1 MAEKCPVCG
10 KKISSFGGLFSEVPP
25 REDALTRGK
34 ALGLYQSG
42 MCASCLDIAFEA
54 VEKKNRKLED
64 EIKKKEKEEKET
76 QKAIGLSTDLLK
88 KIFLSPSSLPA
99 DVQDLGLVT
108 GYCIMGTGP
117 ISTIASSLTDAFGM
131 KSNAYLEKVKLAET
145 DALNML
151 KVEALK
157 MRADAVYNVRVN
169 LAEATSGH
177 GMIMV
182 SVSGAA
188 VNSGKADNDI
198 EEAWRMVA
206 EGK

>member
-10 KKISSFGGLFSEVPP
+10 EKIGGIFSEG
-25 REDALTRGK
+25 ALK
-34 ALGLYQSG
+34 
-42 MCASCLDIAFEA
+42 
-54 VEKKNRKLED
+54 
-64 EIKKKEKEEKET
+64 
-76 QKAIGLSTDLLK
+76 
-88 KIFLSPSSLPA
+88 PSSLRLDFCQKNGIRVEEGICQKCLEIKIDQFTKEKKTSGNFFLQENIQDFEQALSTTFVTPSPIPPGF
-99 DVQDLGLVT
+99 QDLGLVT

-117 ISTIASSLTDAFGM
+117 ISAIASSFTDFFGE

-157 MRADAVYNVRVN
+157 KRADAVYNVRVN